1 MEPNSSDIDTEVI
14 SANNPKMMTEIFCR
28 KYVGV
33 LKKLSKKHLRL
44 PPSSLPSWWASFKLT
59 LTVKQ
64 FGPERLN

>member
-14 SANNPKMMTEIFCR
+14 SVNKPKMKTEIFCR

-44 PPSSLPSWWASFKLT
+44 LPVVSRPDELAS
-59 LTVKQ
+59 
-64 FGPERLN
+64 N